1 MKNCRVAKTLMM
13 PTRPPMPQVKPPCK
27 HRITLICKQDD
38 TWEIHLGDVPLC
50 NADSYPLMMEKLNT
64 LIEILD

>member
-1 MKNCRVAKTLMM
+1 MKKCIGAETPMM
-13 PTRPPMPQVKPPCK
+13 PTRPPMPQVKPSCK

-38 TWEIHLGDVPLC
+38 TWEIHLGDAPLC

-64 LIEILD
+64 LIGILD